1 MRQRQITGP
10 FLVFCIMT
18 GPAVGADRLEIESVN
33 ARLFLGHTGSLSAPL
48 TAKDA
53 LWNTIVGEGNAR
65 EPSQSTLIDVMV
77 KGAPGEFDPN
87 WMIDLVVT
95 NSRTGV
101 VLSKLAQRAGVLS
114 VNGEFHVAFWL
125 AETGCVPLH
134 IMATIRKTSQSK
146 ETNVGFACGE

>member
-1 MRQRQITGP
+1 MRQSQFTGL
-10 FLVFCIMT
+10 FLAFCIVT
-18 GPAVGADRLEIESVN
+18 GPAVGADRLEIESVD

-53 LWNTIVGEGNAR
+53 LWNTIIGEGNAL
-65 EPSQSTLIDVMV
+65 EPSDSTLIDVIV
-77 KGAPGEFDPN
+77 KGAPGKFDPN

-101 VLSKLAQRAGVLS
+101 VFSKFSQHAGVLS
-114 VNGEFHVAFWL
+114 VNGEYHVAFWL
-125 AETGCVPLH
+125 AETGCEPLH
-134 IMATIRKTSQSK
+134 IVATIRKTAQSK